1 MFDVPK
7 IIMANS
13 SSLREEVLRHIY
25 SEGVFRFLQLRD
37 LVSSPRLADHLLEY
51 IDTDGLVLVGD
62 SFLNH
67 QICCGEC
74 ERSTYAISL
83 DRWLAIK
90 DEVRFAR
97 DGAESNEG
105 AICIQVWPFDP
116 SSLSLQ
122 ALSIAVQSLI
132 AILSCKTSRKLPR
145 QLTCSL
151 IAVSMSGM
159 RGCTR

>member
-122 ALSIAVQSLI
+122 ALSIAVSVSYSDLELQNQPKTAE
-132 AILSCKTSRKLPR
+132 AINMLVDRCLNEWNE
-145 QLTCSL
+145 
-151 IAVSMSGM
+151 GM
-159 RGCTR
+159 